1 MGRKKSF
8 NEKDIVKRMG
18 ETFIKYGYEG
28 TSLDDLVKATG
39 LLRGSLYSTFGS
51 KRGMFISALLKS
63 IADDPYNSQT
73 LNLVTVAMMELT
85 SNDKQLLDIIKK
97 WAQNLKKDEL
107 ISIIGNAVI
116 SRSQILKGEK
126 NGK

>member
-28 TSLDDLVKATG
+28 TSLDDLVKTTG

-51 KRGMFISALLKS
+51 KRGMFSSALLKS

-73 LNLVTVAMMELT
+73 LSLITIAMMELT
-85 SNDKQLLDIIKK
+85 SNDKQLLDIIKN
-97 WAQNLKKDEL
+97 WAKNLKEDDL

-116 SRSQILKGEK
+116 TRSQILKGEK

>member
-8 NEKDIVKRMG
+8 NEKDIVKRIG
-18 ETFIKYGYEG
+18 KYGYEG

-73 LNLVTVAMMELT
+73 LNLVIVAMMELT

-107 ISIIGNAVI
+107 ISIIGNAVV

>member
-85 SNDKQLLDIIKK
+85 SNDKQLLDIIKN
-97 WAQNLKKDEL
+97 WAQNLRVTSL
-107 ISIIGNAVI
+107 AGN
-116 SRSQILKGEK
+116 SYP
-126 NGK
+126 

>member
-18 ETFIKYGYEG
+18 ETFIKFGYVG
-28 TSLDDLVKATG
+28 TSLDVLVNASG

-73 LNLVTVAMMELT
+73 LNLVIVAMMELT

-107 ISIIGNAVI
+107 ISIIGNAVV